1 MEEQR
6 EDVIDLGTLLWN
18 FFRGLKAAWWLI
30 PVLALLGGAFGY
42 VKSSGFYTPMY
53 RSSASFTVLTGGN
66 GSTSTE
72 SYNFYYDSST
82 AGQMARTFPY
92 ILGSNLLTEEIK
104 ADLGTDTINGS
115 ISAQAVSD
123 SNLITMSVV
132 SNDPQDAKE
141 ILESAIRVY
150 PDVARFVIGNTRFNM
165 IDIPSEPTQPYNQP
179 NYSRQVMKW
188 AAAGAAGAVLVI
200 ALAALLKKTVQR
212 PEELKAVMSL
222 SCLGNVPEIKFK
234 ARGKKYKKKISIFN
248 HRIPHGFKESILS
261 LMVRLERE
269 MDSKGA
275 KVLLVTS
282 TVAGEGKSTI
292 ALNLAYAA
300 ASHGK
305 KVLLIDA
312 DLRKQTIR
320 REITDKPGEGL
331 ENIMFGNTL
340 LEEAVFHDR
349 NTGIWLLGADRPA
362 RRIPKILNHPKM
374 EELIH
379 TCRNTMD
386 LIILDAPPCEL
397 FEDAGI
403 LSEYAD
409 CILYVIRNDFVQK
422 RKVIDGVSSLEES
435 SASMLGYAFNEVP
448 VHKGGYGYY
457 GYGKYGYG
465 YYGYGKYGYGEKKDK
480 NALDGNAY

>member
-92 ILGSNLLTEEIK
+92 ILGSNLLTEAIK

-188 AAAGAAGAVLVI
+188 AAAGAAGAVLLI

-300 ASHGK
+300 ASHG
-305 KVLLIDA
+305 
-312 DLRKQTIR
+312 
-320 REITDKPGEGL
+320 
-331 ENIMFGNTL
+331 
-340 LEEAVFHDR
+340 
-349 NTGIWLLGADRPA
+349 
-362 RRIPKILNHPKM
+362 
-374 EELIH
+374 
-379 TCRNTMD
+379 
-386 LIILDAPPCEL
+386 
-397 FEDAGI
+397 
-403 LSEYAD
+403 
-409 CILYVIRNDFVQK
+409 
-422 RKVIDGVSSLEES
+422 
-435 SASMLGYAFNEVP
+435 
-448 VHKGGYGYY
+448 
-457 GYGKYGYG
+457 
-465 YYGYGKYGYGEKKDK
+465 
-480 NALDGNAY
+480 

>member
-6 EDVIDLGTLLWN
+6 DDVIDLGTLLWN
-18 FFRGLKAAWWLI
+18 FFRGLKALWWLI
-30 PVLALLGGAFGY
+30 PVLALLGGAVGY
-42 VKSSGFYTPMY
+42 LKSTEFYTPMY
-53 RSSASFTVLTGGN
+53 RSSASFTVMTGGT
-66 GSTSTE
+66 GSTD

-82 AGQMARTFPY
+82 AGQMAKTFPY
-92 ILGSNLLTEEIK
+92 ILGSNLLTEAIK
-104 ADLGTDTINGS
+104 ADLGVEAINGS

-132 SNDPQDAKE
+132 SNDPQDAKA

-165 IDIPSEPTQPYNQP
+165 IDVPSEPTAPYNQP
-179 NYSRQVMKW
+179 VYSRQVLKW
-188 AAAGAAGAVLVI
+188 ALVGAAAAVLLI
-200 ALAALLKKTVQR
+200 GLGTLLKKTVQK
-212 PEELKAVMSL
+212 PEELKSFISL

-234 ARGKKYKKKISIFN
+234 ARGRKYRKNISIFN
-248 HRIPHGFKESILS
+248 DRIPRGFKESILS
-261 LMVRLERE
+261 LIVRLERE
-269 MDSKGA
+269 MEDKGA

-312 DLRKQTIR
+312 DLRKQAIR
-320 REITDKPGEGL
+320 QEMTEKPGDGL
-331 ENIMFGNTL
+331 ESITL
-340 LEEAVFHDR
+340 GGAQLEDAVFHDR
-349 NTGIWLLGADRPA
+349 KSGIWLLGADRPA
-362 RRIPKILNHPKM
+362 KRIPKILNHPNM
-374 EELIH
+374 AGILEA
-379 TCRNTMD
+379 CRNTMD
-386 LIILDAPPCEL
+386 LIIMDAPPCEL

-409 CILYVIRNDFVQK
+409 CILYVIRNDFVPK
-422 RKVIDGVSSLEES
+422 RKVLDGVASLEES
-435 SASMLGYAFNEVP
+435 SAPMLGYAFNDVP

-465 YYGYGKYGYGEKKDK
+465 YYGYGKYGYGEKNEKD
-480 NALDGNAY
+480 AADGNA